1 MISDRQSGS
10 ALSAV
15 ASVKADRRHRGGAT
29 RATSGE
35 PLTVLLIAVSF
46 LVGIALAIACSYRPV
61 ALWWLMVGSSAISVV
76 RLVAELSRK
85 SRADRAELPAGA
97 ATLIGGLARSL
108 DALARAGSGPSK
120 ASLDRQ
126 HTRFL
131 VWFTEHN
138 LLWTMIGFGG
148 SLLLWHRFGPTT
160 PALVVMAA
168 LMSCGLFAALGAAV
182 GASAPTLGLCW
193 REPCRTPDLRSFRGL
208 VHDIGCV
215 VVLTNRRDYAARCDW
230 AKGGRFHELFLTVD
244 DLARAGVEPGLQAVL
259 DADDPA
265 ALRALARKERL
276 DRALALTPI
285 FAAAVVA
292 ALLTVPPLAGSEP
305 LPSLWTILTR
315 NTNPPARAPANGDND
330 SSDLPSGGT
339 SSDASRRS
347 FSEGGQKQASERAG
361 SASLPGADRDATSSA
376 SRRHERPDITGRD
389 GESAITGDAIASV
402 GADGTEAAGHGAGAQ
417 GGGGAGARSG
427 SAGSGGPSSS
437 GDDGS
442 GAPGGRG
449 GGPRGYG
456 TSGVAPQRAES
467 PTALSDAPV
476 NPGKAIEVV
485 LPAFSQARDD
495 SPGDDP
501 MGTKR
506 KAKGPD
512 EARAY
517 QARHRTGS
525 APNEPATR
533 EPVQRLPNWIFPLLH
548 K

>member
-1 MISDRQSGS
+1 MISDRLSSS
-10 ALSAV
+10 A
-15 ASVKADRRHRGGAT
+15 RRFRRGAT

-35 PLTVLLIAVSF
+35 PLTLLLIAVSI
-46 LVGIALAIACSYRPV
+46 LGGIALAIACSYRPV

-85 SRADRAELPAGA
+85 SRADRPELPAGTA
-97 ATLIGGLARSL
+97 ALIRALARTL
-108 DALARAGSGPSK
+108 DAFARAGSGPSK

-138 LLWTMIGFGG
+138 LLWTVIGFGA

-168 LMSCGLFAALGAAV
+168 LMSCGLFAALGAAA

-193 REPCRTPDLRSFRGL
+193 REPCRTPDFRSLRRL

-244 DLARAGVEPGLQAVL
+244 DLARARVEPGLQAVL
-259 DADDPA
+259 AADDPA

-276 DRALALTPI
+276 DRALALTPV
-285 FAAAVVA
+285 FAAAVLA
-292 ALLTVPPLAGSEP
+292 ALLAVPPLAGSEP

-315 NTNPPARAPANGDND
+315 NTNPPARASATGDDD
-330 SSDLPSGGT
+330 SRDLQSGGAT
-339 SSDASRRS
+339 SSDARQA
-347 FSEGGQKQASERAG
+347 QKQASERTGSLSSPRVDGSQTSIASGAG
-361 SASLPGADRDATSSA
+361 T
-376 SRRHERPDITGRD
+376 ERPDITGRD
-389 GESAITGDAIASV
+389 GESAITGDAVAS
-402 GADGTEAAGHGAGAQ
+402 A
-417 GGGGAGARSG
+417 GGGGAEGAGQGAGAPGGEGAGAGSG
-427 SAGSGGPSSS
+427 SAGSGGASSS
-437 GDDGS
+437 GDDRSGS
-442 GAPGGRG
+442 GDDRSGGLGGRG

-456 TSGVAPQRAES
+456 TDGVAPQRAES
-467 PTALSDAPV
+467 PTALPDAPV
-476 NPGKAIEVV
+476 NPGKTIEVV

-506 KAKGPD
+506 KVKPAD
-512 EARAY
+512 EARGY
-517 QARHRTGS
+517 QAGRETAS
-525 APNEPATR
+525 APNETATR

>member
-10 ALSAV
+10 A
-15 ASVKADRRHRGGAT
+15 RRHRRGATRAT

-35 PLTVLLIAVSF
+35 PLTLLLIAVSI
-46 LVGIALAIACSYRPV
+46 LGGIALAIACSYRPI
-61 ALWWLMVGSSAISVV
+61 ALWWLMIGSSAISVV
-76 RLVAELSRK
+76 RLGAELSRK
-85 SRADRAELPAGA
+85 SRADRPELPAGA
-97 ATLIGGLARSL
+97 AALIRALARSL
-108 DALARAGSGPSK
+108 DAFARAGSGPSK

-126 HTRFL
+126 HRRFL

-138 LLWTMIGFGG
+138 LLWTTIGFGA

-168 LMSCGLFAALGAAV
+168 LMSCALFAALGATA

-193 REPCRTPDLRSFRGL
+193 REPCRTPDLRSLRRL

-244 DLARAGVEPGLQAVL
+244 DLARAGVEPGVEAVL
-259 DADDPA
+259 ATDEPA

-276 DRALALTPI
+276 DRALALTPV
-285 FAAAVVA
+285 FAAAVLA
-292 ALLTVPPLAGSEP
+292 ALLAVPPLAGSEP
-305 LPSLWTILTR
+305 LPSLWTIVTM
-315 NTNPPARAPANGDND
+315 NANAHPRASANSDGD
-330 SSDLPSGGT
+330 SRDLPPGT
-339 SSDASRRS
+339 TTPSDARQA
-347 FSEGGQKQASERAG
+347 EKQASDR
-361 SASLPGADRDATSSA
+361 SRLPSSPRVDDSATSRA
-376 SRRHERPDITGRD
+376 SRVSHERPDITGRD
-389 GESAITGDAIASV
+389 GESAITGDAV
-402 GADGTEAAGHGAGAQ
+402 GSARGDGTEAAGQGAGAQ
-417 GGGGAGARSG
+417 GGDGAAAPSG
-427 SAGSGGPSSS
+427 SAGSGGASSS
-437 GDDGS
+437 GEDRS
-442 GAPGGRG
+442 GDSGGRG

-456 TSGVAPQRAES
+456 TGGVAPQRAES
-467 PTALSDAPV
+467 PTALPDAPV

-506 KAKGPD
+506 KAKASD

-517 QARHRTGS
+517 QARHETAS

>member
-1 MISDRQSGS
+1 MISHRHSRS
-10 ALSAV
+10 AH
-15 ASVKADRRHRGGAT
+15 RHRRGAT
-29 RATSGE
+29 RTTSGE
-35 PLTVLLIAVSF
+35 PLTFLLIAVSI
-46 LVGIALAIACSYRPV
+46 LGGIALAIACSYRPV

-76 RLVAELSRK
+76 RLGAELSRK
-85 SRADRAELPAGA
+85 SRADRPALPAGT
-97 ATLIGGLARSL
+97 ATLIRALGRAL
-108 DALARAGSGPSK
+108 DAFARAGSGPSK

-148 SLLLWHRFGPTT
+148 SLVLWHRFGPTA

-168 LMSCGLFAALGAAV
+168 FMSCGLFAALGATA

-193 REPCRTPDLRSFRGL
+193 REPCRTPDLRSLRRL

-259 DADDPA
+259 AADDSA

-276 DRALALTPI
+276 DRALALTPV
-285 FAAAVVA
+285 FAAGIVVA
-292 ALLTVPPLAGSEP
+292 LLVVPPLAGSEP
-305 LPSLWTILTR
+305 LPSLWTILTM
-315 NTNPPARAPANGDND
+315 NANAHPRASANGDD
-330 SSDLPSGGT
+330 DLRDLPT
-339 SSDASRRS
+339 SSDGQPAEATARSRP
-347 FSEGGQKQASERAG
+347 SEGGEAQKQTSDR
-361 SASLPGADRDATSSA
+361 SRLPSSPGADFDATARA
-376 SRRHERPDITGRD
+376 SRAGHERPDITGRD
-389 GESAITGDAIASV
+389 GESAITGDPVASAQ
-402 GADGTEAAGHGAGAQ
+402 GDGIGAAGQGAGAP
-417 GGGGAGARSG
+417 GGDGDGARSG
-427 SAGSGGPSSS
+427 SAGSGGASSS
-437 GDDGS
+437 GDDRSGGS
-442 GAPGGRG
+442 GGRG

-456 TSGVAPQRAES
+456 TGGVAPQRAES
-467 PTALSDAPV
+467 PTALPDAPV

-485 LPAFSQARDD
+485 LPPFSQARDD

-506 KAKGPD
+506 KAKATE
-512 EARAY
+512 EARGY
-517 QARHRTGS
+517 QARHGTAS
-525 APNEPATR
+525 TPNEPATR